1 MAKGFSIGR
10 LGVLGSTITSN
21 RPNLGAIAC
30 PAGQVRNRFGV
41 CVLPQPAGR
50 TDFIPT
56 RAATGR
62 GRR

>member
-10 LGVLGSTITSN
+10 VGVLGSTITGS
-21 RPNLGAIAC
+21 NLGATAC
-30 PAGQVRNRFGV
+30 PAGYVRNRFGV

-56 RAATGR
+56 RAVTSR